1 MLRPFSGCLVGLALC
16 ALVSKAALAGG
27 HSVSDY
33 PLRVHIFQHNSHS
46 HYYHQTLDAVDGEG
60 RANLYENSEPRGFDF
75 GYRCGERLRN
85 STGFDTY
92 PARWKKRD
100 QTLEILMPKLG
111 KPGTMEACELHVE
124 MKEIAYYKHDGN
136 LDTEPTAAFKQWME
150 KHDYD
155 PEHEK
160 NEPVR
165 STTEQAGG
173 GAQSPSEPQ

>member
-1 MLRPFSGCLVGLALC
+1 
-16 ALVSKAALAGG
+16 
-27 HSVSDY
+27 
-33 PLRVHIFQHNSHS
+33 
-46 HYYHQTLDAVDGEG
+46 
-60 RANLYENSEPRGFDF
+60 
-75 GYRCGERLRN
+75 
-85 STGFDTY
+85 
-92 PARWKKRD
+92 
-100 QTLEILMPKLG
+100 MPKLG

-124 MKEIAYYKHDGN
+124 MKEIAYYKHNGN